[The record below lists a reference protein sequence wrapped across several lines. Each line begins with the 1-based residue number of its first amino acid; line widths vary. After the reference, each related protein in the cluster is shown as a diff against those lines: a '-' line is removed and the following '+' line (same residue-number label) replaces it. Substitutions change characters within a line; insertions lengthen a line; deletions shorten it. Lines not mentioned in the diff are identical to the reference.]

1 MAQTMT
7 GEMTTDLSMQ
17 ILRVGLVGIAFSIA
31 SSLFAVLTLT
41 LKLWGLVSWWGW
53 LDFLLLLP
61 VPSILVSVSLIA
73 LAMLCCLLEKPTVT

>member
-7 GEMTTDLSMQ
+7 REMTTDLSIQ
-17 ILRVGLVGIAFSIA
+17 ILRVGLVGTAFSIT
-31 SSLFAVLTLT
+31 SSLLAVLALT

-53 LDFLLLLP
+53 LDVLLLLP
-61 VPSILVSVSLIA
+61 VPAVLVSVSLVA